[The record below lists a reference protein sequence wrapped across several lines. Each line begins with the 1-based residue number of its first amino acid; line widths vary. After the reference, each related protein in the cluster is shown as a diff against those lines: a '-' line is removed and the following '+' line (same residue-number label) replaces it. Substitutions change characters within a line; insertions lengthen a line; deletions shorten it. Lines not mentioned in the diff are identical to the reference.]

1 MLLPLLTRGFLQ
13 PPLPQTPLPQRKKG
27 YSSLQPGCSGFNRAI
42 LLTVGL
48 FCSQSGYFALI
59 GLLRLLAAAPG
70 NAAGG
75 PMQHLERQV
84 DRRRRRREQKNT
96 NFW

>member
-1 MLLPLLTRGFLQ
+1 MRRRRNGGENGGVWGG
-13 PPLPQTPLPQRKKG
+13 KKG

-59 GLLRLLAAAPG
+59 GLLR
-70 NAAGG
+70 
-75 PMQHLERQV
+75 
-84 DRRRRRREQKNT
+84 
-96 NFW
+96 